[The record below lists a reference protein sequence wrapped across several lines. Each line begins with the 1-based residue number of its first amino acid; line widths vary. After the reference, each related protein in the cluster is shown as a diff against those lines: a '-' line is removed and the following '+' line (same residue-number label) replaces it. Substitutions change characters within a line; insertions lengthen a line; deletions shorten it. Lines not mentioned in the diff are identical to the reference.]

1 MMSEKIENTHRER
14 AAYVYVRQSSP
25 GQVRNHRQ
33 SQKRQYALAAH
44 ARKLGFRNVD
54 VIDDDLGRSG
64 TGLVERPGFGKLL
77 TAVCDGM
84 AGAVVALEA
93 SRLARNNRDWHH
105 LLDLCG
111 LTNTLVI
118 DEDGVYNPQHPSD
131 RLLLGLKGSMAE
143 FELRLL
149 NQRAQ
154 AALRQMIEEGQV
166 LWEPSIGFVR
176 TESNGLELTADRQVQ
191 DAIRGVFRK
200 FRELG
205 SVRQVLLWYRQERIV
220 LPHTVNGTRSQ
231 QVKWKLPVYNRIHK
245 LVTNPVYAGAF
256 VWGRTKTRTRMED
269 GRARKTRGH
278 NQPMDE
284 WNVVIRDHHPGYIT
298 WDEYMQN
305 REQIAQNNGSSR
317 GAPREGSG
325 LLAGLLRCRRCGR
338 QLHVGYSGTR
348 GNVPRYYC
356 RGGHVNHGTDW
367 CISFGGMRV
376 DETVSRVVLDAVQP
390 AGIEAALLAHQRMN
404 DQVDEKRLALERS
417 LEKARY
423 ETDRI
428 RRQYDAADPE
438 NRLVAGELEFR
449 WEQSLQRVTELQQ
462 RLDSEC
468 QQADPLTAAQRVR
481 IMQLGNDLKAAWYHP
496 QASESLKKRI
506 LRTVLKEIVVD
517 VNDDPP
523 EVEMTLHWSGGVHT
537 QLRVA
542 KNRTGQHRYR
552 TDRQVTELLPE
563 LACVCRDKDI
573 AAILNRLGLKTGH
586 GKTWI
591 ASRVASLRNRLG
603 VKPYSAVENSE
614 YVTLQDAA
622 KALGVSAAS
631 VRRMIERSLL
641 PARQVVTCA
650 PWLIRRDDL
659 QLAEVQ
665 SAVQAI
671 QSGRKIP
678 RRAAGQTQFPFN

>member
-1 MMSEKIENTHRER
+1 MSEKIENTHCER
-14 AAYVYVRQSSP
+14 TAYVYVRQSSP
-25 GQVRNHRQ
+25 GQVRSHRQ
-33 SQKRQYALAAH
+33 SQKRQYALAEH
-44 ARKLGFRNVD
+44 ARRLGFRNVV

-64 TGLVERPGFGKLL
+64 TGMVERPGFGKLL
-77 TAVCDGM
+77 TVVCDGV

-166 LWEPSIGFVR
+166 LWEPPVGFVR

-205 SVRQVLLWYRQERIV
+205 SVRQVLLWYRQEKID
-220 LPHTVNGTRSQ
+220 LPHTVKGTKAQ
-231 QVKWKLPVYNRIHK
+231 QIEWKLPVYNRIHK

-256 VWGRTKTRTRMED
+256 VWGRTTTRTRMEN

-278 NQPMDE
+278 HQPIDE
-284 WNVVIRDHHPGYIT
+284 WEVLIRDHHPGYIT
-298 WDEYMQN
+298 WEDYMRN

-317 GAPREGSG
+317 GAPREGAG

-338 QLHVGYSGTR
+338 QLHVAYSGTK
-348 GNVPRYYC
+348 GNVPRYHC
-356 RGGHVNHGTDW
+356 RGGHVNHGTAR
-367 CISFGGMRV
+367 CLSFGGMRV
-376 DETVSRVVLDAVQP
+376 DEAISRAVLEAVQP
-390 AGIEAALLAHQRMN
+390 AGVEAALHAQQRLN
-404 DQVDEKRLALERS
+404 DQVDEKRSALERS

-423 ETDRI
+423 EADRV
-428 RRQYDAADPE
+428 RRQYEAADPE
-438 NRLVAGELEFR
+438 NRLVAGELESR
-449 WEQSLQRVTELQQ
+449 WEEALQRVTDLQQ

-468 QQADPLTAAQRVR
+468 REAAPVTAPQRNR
-481 IMQLGNDLKAAWYHP
+481 LMQLGQDLETAWHHS

-506 LRTVLKEIVVD
+506 LRTVLEEIVVD
-517 VNDDPP
+517 VSDDPP
-523 EVEMTLHWSGGVHT
+523 EVVMTLHWSGGVHT
-537 QLRVA
+537 QLRMA

-552 TDRQVTELLPE
+552 TDRKVTELLPE
-563 LACVCRDKDI
+563 LARVCRDKDI
-573 AAILNRLGLKTGH
+573 AAILNRLGLKTGR

-603 VKPYSAVENSE
+603 VKPYSADENSE
-614 YVTLQDAA
+614 YVTLQEAA
-622 KALGVSAAS
+622 RTLGVSAAS
-631 VRRMIERSLL
+631 VRRLIEQNVL
-641 PARQVVTCA
+641 PASQVIASA
-650 PWLIRRDDL
+650 PWLIRREHL

-671 QSGRKIP
+671 RSGRKVP
-678 RRAAGQTQFPFN
+678 RRAAGQTQFPFK